1 MNTSLKFSCI
11 LFLGIFNS
19 CNISD
24 NPNKSQSTADSTIV
38 SLETSSHVQP
48 ENGDINFD
56 KLVSLGSSDYNV
68 FSIMDT
74 ALLKFYAQIN
84 TFKTNQIDTFSNVDD
99 YIALVEGEHNTFY
112 LIRFKA
118 AKVIYEAAT
127 GATFDHFYTPT
138 DIKPKYIFEGIYIDQ
153 DYRINGRSID
163 VDIMT
168 IGEYIEYNLNREDIC
183 IYALGSIELD
193 NESKSSLP
201 ITMMKDYEVH
211 LRTSYNYIVT
221 DTILFTSSKVIPDVA
236 NYDNGLGIDWVG
248 DLNGDGKC
256 DLIGLRRNHY
266 THRGYSLYISSIKND
281 KTQIAKICDYDIS
294 AD

>member
-1 MNTSLKFSCI
+1 MKTSLLFYCI
-11 LFLGIFNS
+11 LFLGILNS

-24 NPNKSQSTADSTIV
+24 KTNKSQSTANSTLT
-38 SLETSSHVQP
+38 SLETSSDVKS
-48 ENGDINFD
+48 ENGSINLD
-56 KLVSLGSSDYNV
+56 KLVSIGSNDNKI
-68 FSIMDT
+68 FSIKDT
-74 ALLKFYAQIN
+74 SMLKFYAHIN
-84 TFKTNQIDTFSNVDD
+84 TYKTNQIDTFSNVND

-118 AKVIYEAAT
+118 AKVKFEAET
-127 GATFDHFYTPT
+127 GATFDHFYTAT

-153 DYRINGRSID
+153 DYRINGSSIGI
-163 VDIMT
+163 DIMT

-183 IYALGSIELD
+183 IYALGAVELD
-193 NESKSSLP
+193 NESTSSLP
-201 ITMMKDYEVH
+201 IKMIKDYEVH
-211 LRTSYNYIVT
+211 IRTSYNYIIT
-221 DTILFTSSKVIPDVA
+221 DTILFTSSKVIPDIA

-256 DLIGLRRNHY
+256 DLVGLRRNHY